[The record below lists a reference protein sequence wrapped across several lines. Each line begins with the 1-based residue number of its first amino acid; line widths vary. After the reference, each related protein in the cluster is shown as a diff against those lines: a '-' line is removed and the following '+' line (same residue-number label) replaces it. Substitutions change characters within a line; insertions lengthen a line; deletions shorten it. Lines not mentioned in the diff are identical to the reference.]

1 MKKIAI
7 VIAMLVSM
15 DAYAGLF
22 DTATYESCILD
33 NMPGT
38 TEWGVGL
45 IVSKCNSKPAARPGA
60 GRGLFAKYSSGW
72 DCFIDKGTK
81 VASQAGKG
89 LIFIS
94 CGTLYDKPK

>member
-1 MKKIAI
+1 MKNVVI

-15 DAYAGLF
+15 DAHAGLF
-22 DTATYESCILD
+22 GSETYESCILD

-38 TEWGVGL
+38 AEWGVGL
-45 IVSKCNSKPAARPGA
+45 VVSKCSSKPAAAPGA

-81 VASQAGKG
+81 MASQAGKG

-94 CGTLYDKPK
+94 CGRLYDKPK